1 MPDDRFPEPEPDD
14 WEPPSLAEVYK
25 LAFDFDNPTP
35 LDVTPYKPVLTPLD
49 IPPYVKP
56 PDHTAP
62 IHGWTPGTG
71 AGPRDQLNKL
81 TVAQEIDLLNK
92 NNIYLS
98 TKQLSPTDNSGFGA
112 MSAYVVAD
120 RLKPAPSFT
129 PVVRFK
135 EVALRTPQE
144 GRKENVAYS
153 YNQFESN
160 LQRQLVTEGNVEFG
174 IPKVFK
180 VNTDFG
186 YGSSTAV
193 RSNDTDIHFAANL
206 WIPKAEVVFDE
217 RNITLEPS
225 FVSAIKDIVDSGRAL
240 ATKAEALLAHLA
252 QFGQFVP
259 LRRLV
264 GGRMSLRQATTL
276 KDWSTFDTVKVD
288 FSLAAAARFKVNSV
302 PGQAAIGI
310 GVSHGT
316 TISQS
321 VINQAK
327 LLKMEM
333 SGGHESLADG
343 NPESL
348 GGQWVDSLG
357 SYEEW
362 RTYGFEEGSLVPI
375 LDFLPL
381 GLSLQAWALLHA
393 YFQRHLHIQ
402 NTGFAGHESTNVG
415 NSFEEKKLKFA
426 NGKSWFGDKPA
437 DTEFAKFSSGL
448 SEIVVNSE
456 GNVDGL
462 KLTYH
467 LYSGLK
473 SSGRDHEGDPR
484 YIVYETE
491 NVSAQYG
498 KNRGSSYDKKI
509 KFSPGEVIRA
519 LEVWV
524 DPSVDKGVVRSLAF
538 RTSTGR
544 RFPNDKGFYGANPTP
559 PQINPKPGVYW
570 FDVIEAPRVRVLHG
584 YSGGFVHSVGLTYLD
599 LDDDVKSREFLLA
612 VEPFLFPT
620 GDYGPLDL

>member
-1 MPDDRFPEPEPDD
+1 
-14 WEPPSLAEVYK
+14 
-25 LAFDFDNPTP
+25 
-35 LDVTPYKPVLTPLD
+35 
-49 IPPYVKP
+49 
-56 PDHTAP
+56 
-62 IHGWTPGTG
+62 
-71 AGPRDQLNKL
+71 
-81 TVAQEIDLLNK
+81 
-92 NNIYLS
+92 
-98 TKQLSPTDNSGFGA
+98 
-112 MSAYVVAD
+112 
-120 RLKPAPSFT
+120 
-129 PVVRFK
+129 
-135 EVALRTPQE
+135 
-144 GRKENVAYS
+144 
-153 YNQFESN
+153 
-160 LQRQLVTEGNVEFG
+160 LVTEGNVEFG

-193 RSNDTDIHFAANL
+193 RSSDTEIHFAANL

-217 RNITLEPS
+217 NNITLEPS
-225 FVSAIKDIVDSGRAL
+225 FVSAIKDILGTSKAW

-276 KDWSTFDTVKVD
+276 TDWSTFDTVKID
-288 FSLAAAARFKVNSV
+288 FGLAAAARFKVNSV

-333 SGGHESLADG
+333 SGGHESLAEG

-375 LDFLPL
+375 LDFLPP
-381 GLSLQAWALLHA
+381 GLSLQAWTILHA

-415 NSFEEKKLKFA
+415 KSFEEKKLKFA
-426 NGKSWFGDKPA
+426 NGKSWFGTKPA

-462 KLTYH
+462 
-467 LYSGLK
+467 
-473 SSGRDHEGDPR
+473 
-484 YIVYETE
+484 
-491 NVSAQYG
+491 
-498 KNRGSSYDKKI
+498 
-509 KFSPGEVIRA
+509 
-519 LEVWV
+519 
-524 DPSVDKGVVRSLAF
+524 
-538 RTSTGR
+538 
-544 RFPNDKGFYGANPTP
+544 
-559 PQINPKPGVYW
+559 
-570 FDVIEAPRVRVLHG
+570 
-584 YSGGFVHSVGLTYLD
+584 
-599 LDDDVKSREFLLA
+599 
-612 VEPFLFPT
+612 
-620 GDYGPLDL
+620 